1 MIDRNGKPGA
11 PLVPRCQVF
20 PFRSI
25 PLLLRRAGLDPWRG
39 LGRVVPLGLFSRR
52 STSPGTV
59 PPGAGNRWE
68 ELLEEQPL
76 TPPVPE
82 PTAAEA
88 APSPR
93 GVGGRPVAVEPRTR
107 RVSMSLT
114 EAEHRA
120 WTEAAGG
127 QRLSVWARERV
138 QEQLDAESPRV
149 GEVRELAR
157 IRADLARV
165 GSNLNQLMRA
175 VNQGQVVPTPQ
186 LYEAVDALASQL
198 GAVRRELP

>member
-1 MIDRNGKPGA
+1 M
-11 PLVPRCQVF
+11 
-20 PFRSI
+20 
-25 PLLLRRAGLDPWRG
+25 
-39 LGRVVPLGLFSRR
+39 VPLGLFSRR
-52 STSPGTV
+52 SKQPDTV
-59 PPGAGNRWE
+59 PPVAGNRWE

-76 TPPVPE
+76 ASPDPDPI
-82 PTAAEA
+82 AAEP
-88 APSPR
+88 APRVR
-93 GVGGRPVAVEPRTR
+93 GAGGRPVAVAPRTR

-127 QRLSVWARERV
+127 QRVSVWARERV
-138 QEQLDAESPRV
+138 QEQLEASTPRV
-149 GEVRELAR
+149 GEVQELAR

-186 LYEAVDALASQL
+186 LHEAVDALASQL

>member
-1 MIDRNGKPGA
+1 M
-11 PLVPRCQVF
+11 
-20 PFRSI
+20 
-25 PLLLRRAGLDPWRG
+25 
-39 LGRVVPLGLFSRR
+39 GLFSRR
-52 STSPGTV
+52 SKQPGTV
-59 PPGAGNRWE
+59 PPVVGNRWE
-68 ELLEEQPL
+68 ELLEEQPP
-76 TPPVPE
+76 TPPDPE
-82 PTAAEA
+82 P
-88 APSPR
+88 APR
-93 GVGGRPVAVEPRTR
+93 RQGAGGRPVAVEPRTR

-114 EAEHRA
+114 ETEHRA

-138 QEQLDAESPRV
+138 QEQLDADTPGV
-149 GEVRELAR
+149 GEVQELAR

-186 LYEAVDALASQL
+186 LQEAVQALAQEL

>member
-1 MIDRNGKPGA
+1 M
-11 PLVPRCQVF
+11 
-20 PFRSI
+20 
-25 PLLLRRAGLDPWRG
+25 
-39 LGRVVPLGLFSRR
+39 GLFSRR

-59 PPGAGNRWE
+59 PPGSGNRWE
-68 ELLEEQPL
+68 ELLEEQPP
-76 TPPVPE
+76 TPPTPE
-82 PTAAEA
+82 PIAAEP
-88 APSPR
+88 APRVR
-93 GVGGRPVAVEPRTR
+93 GAGGRPVAVEPRTR

-127 QRLSVWARERV
+127 ERVSVWARERV
-138 QEQLDAESPRV
+138 QERLEASIPRA
-149 GEVRELAR
+149 GEAQELAR

-186 LYEAVDALASQL
+186 LQEAVQALAQEL
-198 GAVRRELP
+198 GALRRSLP

>member
-1 MIDRNGKPGA
+1 M
-11 PLVPRCQVF
+11 
-20 PFRSI
+20 
-25 PLLLRRAGLDPWRG
+25 
-39 LGRVVPLGLFSRR
+39 VPLGLFSRR
-52 STSPGTV
+52 SKQPGTV
-59 PPGAGNRWE
+59 PSGSGNRWE
-68 ELLEEQPL
+68 ELLEEQPP
-76 TPPVPE
+76 TPPDPE
-82 PTAAEA
+82 PTATET
-88 APSPR
+88 APPR
-93 GVGGRPVAVEPRTR
+93 RGAGGRPAAVEPRTR

-120 WTEAAGG
+120 WTQAAGG
-127 QRLSVWARERV
+127 QRVSVWARERV
-138 QEQLDAESPRV
+138 QEQLEASTPGA
-149 GEVRELAR
+149 GEVQELAR

>member
-1 MIDRNGKPGA
+1 M
-11 PLVPRCQVF
+11 
-20 PFRSI
+20 
-25 PLLLRRAGLDPWRG
+25 
-39 LGRVVPLGLFSRR
+39 VPLGLFSRR
-52 STSPGTV
+52 SKQLGTV
-59 PPGAGNRWE
+59 PLGSGNRWE

-76 TPPVPE
+76 TPPTPE
-82 PTAAEA
+82 PTAAEP
-88 APSPR
+88 APRRR
-93 GVGGRPVAVEPRTR
+93 GAGGRPVAVEPRTR

-127 QRLSVWARERV
+127 QRVSVWARERV
-138 QEQLDAESPRV
+138 QEQLDADTPGA
-149 GEVRELAR
+149 GEVQELAR

-198 GAVRRELP
+198 GAVRRRLP

>member
-1 MIDRNGKPGA
+1 MSVTENLAHRSFLAARCSRSGQSPCSCGG
-11 PLVPRCQVF
+11 LV
-20 PFRSI
+20 ST
-25 PLLLRRAGLDPWRG
+25 PWRG
-39 LGRVVPLGLFSRR
+39 LERVVPLGLFSRR
-52 STSPGTV
+52 SKQPGTV
-59 PPGAGNRWE
+59 PSGSGNRWE

-76 TPPVPE
+76 TSPDPE
-82 PTAAEA
+82 PVAAET

-114 EAEHRA
+114 EAEYQA
-120 WTEAAGG
+120 WTTAAGG
-127 QRLSVWARERV
+127 QRVSVWARERV
-138 QEQLDAESPRV
+138 QEQLDADTPRA
-149 GEVRELAR
+149 GEVQELSR

-186 LYEAVDALASQL
+186 LHEAVDALASQL
-198 GAVRRELP
+198 GAVRRQLP

>member
-1 MIDRNGKPGA
+1 M
-11 PLVPRCQVF
+11 
-20 PFRSI
+20 
-25 PLLLRRAGLDPWRG
+25 
-39 LGRVVPLGLFSRR
+39 VPLGLFSRR
-52 STSPGTV
+52 SKQPGTV
-59 PPGAGNRWE
+59 PSGSGNRWE
-68 ELLEEQPL
+68 ELLEEQPP
-76 TPPVPE
+76 TPPAPE
-82 PTAAEA
+82 PVAAET

-93 GVGGRPVAVEPRTR
+93 GAGGRPVAVEPRTR

-127 QRLSVWARERV
+127 QRVSVWARERV
-138 QEQLDAESPRV
+138 QEQLEASTPGV
-149 GEVRELAR
+149 GEVQELAR

-186 LYEAVDALASQL
+186 LHEAVEALASQL
-198 GAVRRELP
+198 GAVRRRLP

>member
-1 MIDRNGKPGA
+1 MV
-11 PLVPRCQVF
+11 L
-20 PFRSI
+20 
-25 PLLLRRAGLDPWRG
+25 
-39 LGRVVPLGLFSRR
+39 LGLFSRR

-59 PPGAGNRWE
+59 PSGSGNRWE

-76 TPPVPE
+76 ASPDPE
-82 PTAAEA
+82 PTDAEL
-88 APSPR
+88 APRMR
-93 GVGGRPVAVEPRTR
+93 GAGGRPVAVEPRTR
-107 RVSMSLT
+107 RVSLSLT

-138 QEQLDAESPRV
+138 QEQLDADTPGA
-149 GEVRELAR
+149 GEVQELAR

-165 GSNLNQLMRA
+165 ASNLNQLMRA

>member
-1 MIDRNGKPGA
+1 M
-11 PLVPRCQVF
+11 
-20 PFRSI
+20 
-25 PLLLRRAGLDPWRG
+25 
-39 LGRVVPLGLFSRR
+39 VPLGLFSRR

-59 PPGAGNRWE
+59 PPVVGNRWE
-68 ELLEEQPL
+68 ELLEEQPP
-76 TPPVPE
+76 TPPDPE
-82 PTAAEA
+82 PTGADP
-88 APSPR
+88 APRAR
-93 GVGGRPVAVEPRTR
+93 GAGGRPVAVEPRTR

-120 WTEAAGG
+120 WTKAASG

-138 QEQLDAESPRV
+138 QEQLDADSPRA
-149 GEVRELAR
+149 GEVQELAR

>member
-1 MIDRNGKPGA
+1 M
-11 PLVPRCQVF
+11 
-20 PFRSI
+20 
-25 PLLLRRAGLDPWRG
+25 
-39 LGRVVPLGLFSRR
+39 GLFSRR

-59 PPGAGNRWE
+59 PSGSGNRWE

-76 TPPVPE
+76 PTPDPE
-82 PTAAEA
+82 PTDMEP
-88 APSPR
+88 APRLR

-114 EAEHRA
+114 EAEHQA
-120 WTEAAGG
+120 WTQAAGG
-127 QRLSVWARERV
+127 ERLSVWARERV
-138 QEQLDAESPRV
+138 QERLDAGTPGA
-149 GEVRELAR
+149 GEAQELAR

-198 GAVRRELP
+198 GAVRRALP

>member
-1 MIDRNGKPGA
+1 M
-11 PLVPRCQVF
+11 
-20 PFRSI
+20 
-25 PLLLRRAGLDPWRG
+25 
-39 LGRVVPLGLFSRR
+39 GLFSRR

-59 PPGAGNRWE
+59 PSGSGNRWE
-68 ELLEEQPL
+68 ELLEEQPP
-76 TPPVPE
+76 TSPPDPE
-82 PTAAEA
+82 PTAAES
-88 APSPR
+88 APR
-93 GVGGRPVAVEPRTR
+93 TQGAGGRPVAVEPRTR

-138 QEQLDAESPRV
+138 QEQLEASTPGV
-149 GEVRELAR
+149 GEVQELAR

-186 LYEAVDALASQL
+186 LHEAVDALASQL
-198 GAVRRELP
+198 GAVRRQLP

>member
-1 MIDRNGKPGA
+1 MIVRNGKPGA

-20 PFRSI
+20 PLRSI
-25 PLLLRRAGLDPWRG
+25 PLLLRRAGLDPLRG
-39 LGRVVPLGLFSRR
+39 LGRVVLLGLFSRR

-59 PPGAGNRWE
+59 PPVVGNRWE
-68 ELLEEQPL
+68 ELLEEQP
-76 TPPVPE
+76 PASPAPE
-82 PTAAEA
+82 PTDAEP
-88 APSPR
+88 APRTQSA
-93 GVGGRPVAVEPRTR
+93 GGRPVAVEPRTR

-138 QEQLDAESPRV
+138 QEQLDADTPGV
-149 GEVRELAR
+149 GEVQELAR

-186 LYEAVDALASQL
+186 LHEAVDALASQL
-198 GAVRRELP
+198 GAVRRRLP

>member
-1 MIDRNGKPGA
+1 M
-11 PLVPRCQVF
+11 
-20 PFRSI
+20 
-25 PLLLRRAGLDPWRG
+25 
-39 LGRVVPLGLFSRR
+39 VPLGLFSRG
-52 STSPGTV
+52 SKQPGTV
-59 PPGAGNRWE
+59 PSGVGNRWE

-76 TPPVPE
+76 TSPTSE
-82 PTAAEA
+82 PTAAEP
-88 APSPR
+88 APR
-93 GVGGRPVAVEPRTR
+93 TQGAGGRPVAVAPRTR

-138 QEQLDAESPRV
+138 QEQLDADTPGV
-149 GEVRELAR
+149 GEVQELAR

-186 LYEAVDALASQL
+186 LHEAVDALASQL
-198 GAVRRELP
+198 GAVRRQLP

>member
-1 MIDRNGKPGA
+1 MSVTENLAHRSFLAARCSRSGQSPCSCGG
-11 PLVPRCQVF
+11 LV
-20 PFRSI
+20 ST
-25 PLLLRRAGLDPWRG
+25 PWRG

-52 STSPGTV
+52 SKQPGTV
-59 PPGAGNRWE
+59 LSGSGNRWE

-76 TPPVPE
+76 ASPDSE
-82 PTAAEA
+82 PAEA
-88 APSPR
+88 EPAPPR
-93 GVGGRPVAVEPRTR
+93 RGAGGRPVAVEPRTR

-120 WTEAAGG
+120 WTEAADG

-138 QEQLDAESPRV
+138 QEQLDADTPAA
-149 GEVRELAR
+149 GEVQELAR

-198 GAVRRELP
+198 GAVRRQLP

>member
-1 MIDRNGKPGA
+1 M
-11 PLVPRCQVF
+11 
-20 PFRSI
+20 
-25 PLLLRRAGLDPWRG
+25 
-39 LGRVVPLGLFSRR
+39 GLFSRR
-52 STSPGTV
+52 SKQPGTV
-59 PPGAGNRWE
+59 PSGSGNRWE
-68 ELLEEQPL
+68 GLLEEQPL
-76 TPPVPE
+76 ASPDPE
-82 PTAAEA
+82 PTDTAS
-88 APSPR
+88 APRMR
-93 GVGGRPVAVEPRTR
+93 GAGGRPVAVEPRTR

-120 WTEAAGG
+120 WTQAAGG

-138 QEQLDAESPRV
+138 QEQLDAESPRM
-149 GEVRELAR
+149 GEVQELAR

-198 GAVRRELP
+198 GVVRRQLP

>member
-1 MIDRNGKPGA
+1 MSVTENLAHRSFLAARCSRSGQSPCSCGG
-11 PLVPRCQVF
+11 LV
-20 PFRSI
+20 ST
-25 PLLLRRAGLDPWRG
+25 PWRG
-39 LGRVVPLGLFSRR
+39 LGRVILLGLFSRR
-52 STSPGTV
+52 SKQPGTV
-59 PPGAGNRWE
+59 PPVAGNRWE

-76 TPPVPE
+76 TSPTPE
-82 PTAAEA
+82 PTDAG
-88 APSPR
+88 PTPR
-93 GVGGRPVAVEPRTR
+93 TQGAGGRPVAVEPRTR

-120 WTEAAGG
+120 WTQAAGG

-138 QEQLDAESPRV
+138 QEQLEASTPRV
-149 GEVRELAR
+149 GEVQELAR

-186 LYEAVDALASQL
+186 LYEAVEALASQL

>member
-1 MIDRNGKPGA
+1 MIVRNGKPGA

-52 STSPGTV
+52 SKQPGTV
-59 PPGAGNRWE
+59 PSGSGNRWE

-76 TPPVPE
+76 TPPTPE
-82 PTAAEA
+82 PTAVEP
-88 APSPR
+88 APR
-93 GVGGRPVAVEPRTR
+93 TQGAGGRPVAVEPRTR

-127 QRLSVWARERV
+127 QRVSVWARDRV
-138 QEQLDAESPRV
+138 QEQLDADSPRT
-149 GEVRELAR
+149 GEVQELAR

-186 LYEAVDALASQL
+186 LQEAVQALAQEL
-198 GAVRRELP
+198 GALRRALP

>member
-1 MIDRNGKPGA
+1 MA
-11 PLVPRCQVF
+11 L
-20 PFRSI
+20 
-25 PLLLRRAGLDPWRG
+25 
-39 LGRVVPLGLFSRR
+39 LGLFSRR

-59 PPGAGNRWE
+59 PLVVGNRWE
-68 ELLEEQPL
+68 ELLEGQPL
-76 TPPVPE
+76 ASPDPE
-82 PTAAEA
+82 PTAAEP
-88 APSPR
+88 APRTQGAS
-93 GVGGRPVAVEPRTR
+93 GRPVAVEPRTR

-120 WTEAAGG
+120 WAEAAGG
-127 QRLSVWARERV
+127 QRVSVWARERV
-138 QEQLDAESPRV
+138 QEQLDAESPGA
-149 GEVRELAR
+149 GEVQELAR

-198 GAVRRELP
+198 GVVRRQLP

>member
-1 MIDRNGKPGA
+1 MV
-11 PLVPRCQVF
+11 L
-20 PFRSI
+20 
-25 PLLLRRAGLDPWRG
+25 
-39 LGRVVPLGLFSRR
+39 LGLFSRR

-59 PPGAGNRWE
+59 PSGSGNRWE

-76 TPPVPE
+76 TSPD
-82 PTAAEA
+82 PTAVEP
-88 APSPR
+88 APRTQGAS
-93 GVGGRPVAVEPRTR
+93 GRPVAVEPRTR

-127 QRLSVWARERV
+127 QRVSVWARERV
-138 QEQLDAESPRV
+138 QEQLDADTPGV
-149 GEVRELAR
+149 GEVQELAR

-186 LYEAVDALASQL
+186 LHEAVDALASQL
-198 GAVRRELP
+198 GAVRRQLP

>member
-1 MIDRNGKPGA
+1 MV
-11 PLVPRCQVF
+11 L
-20 PFRSI
+20 
-25 PLLLRRAGLDPWRG
+25 
-39 LGRVVPLGLFSRR
+39 LGLFSRR
-52 STSPGTV
+52 STSPGAV
-59 PPGAGNRWE
+59 PPGSGNRWE

-76 TPPVPE
+76 VSPDPE
-82 PTAAEA
+82 PADTAP
-88 APSPR
+88 APRMR
-93 GVGGRPVAVEPRTR
+93 GAGGRPVAVEPRTR

-138 QEQLDAESPRV
+138 QEQLEASTPRV
-149 GEVRELAR
+149 GEVQELAR

-186 LYEAVDALASQL
+186 LQEAVQALAQEL
-198 GAVRRELP
+198 GAVRKELP

>member
-1 MIDRNGKPGA
+1 M
-11 PLVPRCQVF
+11 
-20 PFRSI
+20 
-25 PLLLRRAGLDPWRG
+25 
-39 LGRVVPLGLFSRR
+39 VPLGLFSRR
-52 STSPGTV
+52 SKQPGTV
-59 PPGAGNRWE
+59 LSGSGNRWE

-76 TPPVPE
+76 ASPDSE
-82 PTAAEA
+82 PAEA
-88 APSPR
+88 EPAPPR
-93 GVGGRPVAVEPRTR
+93 RGAGGRPVAVEPRTR

-120 WTEAAGG
+120 WTEAADG

-138 QEQLDAESPRV
+138 QEQLDADTPAA
-149 GEVRELAR
+149 GEVQELAR

-198 GAVRRELP
+198 GAVRRQLP

>member
-1 MIDRNGKPGA
+1 MSGTENLAHRSFLAARCSRSGQSPCSCGG
-11 PLVPRCQVF
+11 LV
-20 PFRSI
+20 ST
-25 PLLLRRAGLDPWRG
+25 PWRG
-39 LGRVVPLGLFSRR
+39 LGRVVLLGLFSRR
-52 STSPGTV
+52 SKQPGTV
-59 PPGAGNRWE
+59 PPVAGKRWE

-76 TPPVPE
+76 TSPTPE
-82 PTAAEA
+82 PTAVE
-88 APSPR
+88 PMPR
-93 GVGGRPVAVEPRTR
+93 TQGAGGRPVAVEPRTR

-120 WTEAAGG
+120 WTQAAGG

-138 QEQLDAESPRV
+138 QEQLDADTPRV
-149 GEVRELAR
+149 GEVQELAR

-175 VNQGQVVPTPQ
+175 VNQGQIVPTPQ

-198 GAVRRELP
+198 GAVRRALP

>member
-1 MIDRNGKPGA
+1 MIVRNGKPGA

-25 PLLLRRAGLDPWRG
+25 PLLLRRAGLDPLAGSRKGGPVGLVLTSFEAAGHGSVGVREPVGGAARG
-39 LGRVVPLGLFSRR
+39 AAPA
-52 STSPGTV
+52 SPD
-59 PPGAGNRWE
+59 
-68 ELLEEQPL
+68 
-76 TPPVPE
+76 PE
-82 PTAAEA
+82 PTAAEP
-88 APSPR
+88 APRVR
-93 GVGGRPVAVEPRTR
+93 GAGGRPVAVEPRTR

-127 QRLSVWARERV
+127 QRVSVWARERV
-138 QEQLDAESPRV
+138 QEQLEASTPGA
-149 GEVRELAR
+149 GEVQELAR

-186 LYEAVDALASQL
+186 LHEAVEALAREL
-198 GAVRRELP
+198 GALRRALP

>member
-1 MIDRNGKPGA
+1 M
-11 PLVPRCQVF
+11 
-20 PFRSI
+20 
-25 PLLLRRAGLDPWRG
+25 
-39 LGRVVPLGLFSRR
+39 GLFSRR

-59 PPGAGNRWE
+59 PSGSGNRWE

-76 TPPVPE
+76 TPPGPE
-82 PTAAEA
+82 PTEAEP
-88 APSPR
+88 APSRR
-93 GVGGRPVAVEPRTR
+93 GAGGRPVAVEPRTR

-120 WTEAAGG
+120 WTEAADG
-127 QRLSVWARERV
+127 QRVSVWAREQV
-138 QEQLDAESPRV
+138 QEQLAADTPGV
-149 GEVRELAR
+149 GEVQELAR

-198 GAVRRELP
+198 GALRRELP

>member
-1 MIDRNGKPGA
+1 M
-11 PLVPRCQVF
+11 V
-20 PFRSI
+20 
-25 PLLLRRAGLDPWRG
+25 
-39 LGRVVPLGLFSRR
+39 
-52 STSPGTV
+52 
-59 PPGAGNRWE
+59 GNRWE
-68 ELLEEQPL
+68 ELLEGQPL
-76 TPPVPE
+76 PSPDPE
-82 PTAAEA
+82 PTDTES
-88 APSPR
+88 APRTQS
-93 GVGGRPVAVEPRTR
+93 VGGRPVAVEPRTR

-138 QEQLDAESPRV
+138 QEQLDADTPRV
-149 GEVRELAR
+149 GEVQELAR

-186 LYEAVDALASQL
+186 LHEAVQALTQEL